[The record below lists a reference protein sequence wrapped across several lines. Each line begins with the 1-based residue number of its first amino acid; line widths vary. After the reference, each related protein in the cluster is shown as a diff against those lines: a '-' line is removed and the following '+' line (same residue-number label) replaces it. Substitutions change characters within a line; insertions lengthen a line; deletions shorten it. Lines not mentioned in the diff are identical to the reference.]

1 MRRIE
6 DLAAL
11 VFLCGGLWVNPA
23 LGADLPNAMQK
34 AMRSN
39 PEQFLGDAAKLI
51 FGYGGPEG
59 VDKRGVQNFVAME
72 RAAAR
77 VYAMQPLLQADI
89 DGDGAAALSEVT
101 MLAAAAAA
109 DKRGQIMALFARADT
124 DNNDTVTMPE
134 AMALGQI
141 DALARFDPRDE
152 AAALWILLLD
162 QNANGF
168 VTLEEVAAG
177 VTAVAG

>member
-1 MRRIE
+1 
-6 DLAAL
+6 
-11 VFLCGGLWVNPA
+11 
-23 LGADLPNAMQK
+23 
-34 AMRSN
+34 
-39 PEQFLGDAAKLI
+39 
-51 FGYGGPEG
+51 
-59 VDKRGVQNFVAME
+59 
-72 RAAAR
+72 
-77 VYAMQPLLQADI
+77 
-89 DGDGAAALSEVT
+89 